1 MCDNS
6 YVIDEIFR
14 DIQFFISVIFLFF
27 FFLFLRKS
35 DKILYLKCKSR
46 ANIPD
51 KYTIQ
56 NEF

>member
-27 FFLFLRKS
+27 FFFLRKG

-46 ANIPD
+46 ANILD